1 MWADNLFLASQ
12 EWGFRPKSLSTG
24 RTNVMKELTKEPIAQ
39 AKRLRQAI
47 SELNR
52 YAENPRNS
60 LDSREFSQLLEELD
74 LARDEMTAA
83 EELPNPQ
90 AP

>member
-1 MWADNLFLASQ
+1 
-12 EWGFRPKSLSTG
+12 
-24 RTNVMKELTKEPIAQ
+24 MKELTKEPIAE
-39 AKRLRQAI
+39 AKRLRKAI
-47 SELNR
+47 SDLNH

-60 LDSREFSQLLEELD
+60 LDSPEFSRLLEELD

-83 EELPNPQ
+83 EELADPQ

>member
-1 MWADNLFLASQ
+1 
-12 EWGFRPKSLSTG
+12 
-24 RTNVMKELTKEPIAQ
+24 MKELTKEPIAE
-39 AKRLRQAI
+39 AKRLRKAI
-47 SELNR
+47 SDLNH

-60 LDSREFSQLLEELD
+60 LDSLQFSQLLEELD

-83 EELPNPQ
+83 EELADPQ

>member
-1 MWADNLFLASQ
+1 M
-12 EWGFRPKSLSTG
+12 GFSAEILSTG
-24 RTNVMKELTKEPIAQ
+24 RTNFMKELTKEPIAQ

-47 SELNR
+47 SDLNR

-83 EELPNPQ
+83 EELPDPK

>member
-1 MWADNLFLASQ
+1 M
-12 EWGFRPKSLSTG
+12 GFSAEILSTG
-24 RTNVMKELTKEPIAQ
+24 RTNLMKELTKEPIAQ

-60 LDSREFSQLLEELD
+60 LDGREFSQLLEELD

-83 EELPNPQ
+83 EELPDLKVP
-90 AP
+90 

>member
-1 MWADNLFLASQ
+1 
-12 EWGFRPKSLSTG
+12 
-24 RTNVMKELTKEPIAQ
+24 MKELTKEPIAP

-52 YAENPRNS
+52 YAENPSNS

-83 EELPNPQ
+83 EELPDLKVP
-90 AP
+90 

>member
-1 MWADNLFLASQ
+1 M
-12 EWGFRPKSLSTG
+12 GFSAEILSTG
-24 RTNVMKELTKEPIAQ
+24 RTNLMKELTKEPIAQ

-60 LDSREFSQLLEELD
+60 LDGREFSQLLEELD

-83 EELPNPQ
+83 EELADPQ